1 MLGSV
6 PRWPCGYIQR
16 PYLLLRFLVLLSLSL
31 SSSLFLLLSL
41 LPPSSLL
48 FLSRHA
54 FDMRISKYTH
64 ASSAKRSPIWRTPFF
79 FPPLPVSIFL
89 LVCIVFR
96 DSSSFALRGR
106 PLWSLLSPKIT
117 IRSIQFDL
125 LLRNYDNFFMK
136 IFLPFKEDYS
146 VEIFVPKVQEEVK
159 GYYLNNFRNYYMLF
173 NNLDL
178 R

>member
-31 SSSLFLLLSL
+31 SSSLSL
-41 LPPSSLL
+41 FCLPPSFYSSLAT
-48 FLSRHA
+48 LSICAYRNTLTP
-54 FDMRISKYTH
+54 RRET
-64 ASSAKRSPIWRTPFF
+64 SSYLTIPFF

-89 LVCIVFR
+89 LVVAYVFR
-96 DSSSFALRGR
+96 DSSRFALHGR

-125 LLRNYDNFFMK
+125 LYEIMRIFFMK
-136 IFLPFKEDYS
+136 IFLLFK
-146 VEIFVPKVQEEVK
+146 
-159 GYYLNNFRNYYMLF
+159 
-173 NNLDL
+173 DL
-178 R
+178 RRDGRFVSKVFLS

>member
-89 LVCIVFR
+89 LVV
-96 DSSSFALRGR
+96 SF
-106 PLWSLLSPKIT
+106 SVILLVSRFVGGHYGLCSPRKS
-117 IRSIQFDL
+117 RFDRFNL
-125 LLRNYDNFFMK
+125 IFFYEIMT
-136 IFLPFKEDYS
+136 IFLWKFSFLSRKIILWRD
-146 VEIFVPKVQEEVK
+146 
-159 GYYLNNFRNYYMLF
+159 LFRKY
-173 NNLDL
+173 
-178 R
+178 RRK

>member
-31 SSSLFLLLSL
+31 SSSLSL
-41 LPPSSLL
+41 FCLPPSFYSSLAT
-48 FLSRHA
+48 LSICAYRNTLTP
-54 FDMRISKYTH
+54 RRET
-64 ASSAKRSPIWRTPFF
+64 SSYLTIPFF

-89 LVCIVFR
+89 LVVAYVFR
-96 DSSSFALRGR
+96 DSSRFALRGR

-125 LLRNYDNFFMK
+125 LCEIMRIFFMK
-136 IFLPFKEDYS
+136 SFFFSRICGEMEDS
-146 VEIFVPKVQEEVK
+146 
-159 GYYLNNFRNYYMLF
+159 FRKYFYRNDRM
-173 NNLDL
+173 
-178 R
+178 

>member
-31 SSSLFLLLSL
+31 SSSLSL
-41 LPPSSLL
+41 FCLPPSFYSSLAT
-48 FLSRHA
+48 LSICAYRNTLTP
-54 FDMRISKYTH
+54 RRET
-64 ASSAKRSPIWRTPFF
+64 SSYLTIPFF

-89 LVCIVFR
+89 LVVAYVFR
-96 DSSSFALRGR
+96 DSSRFPLRGR

-125 LLRNYDNFFMK
+125 LCEIMRIFFMK
-136 IFLPFKEDYS
+136 IFLLFK
-146 VEIFVPKVQEEVK
+146 
-159 GYYLNNFRNYYMLF
+159 
-173 NNLDL
+173 DL
-178 R
+178 RRDGRFVSKVFLS